1 MKKKNI
7 YTIQYDKLSAFIN
20 GFSTT
25 DIEKLESG
33 KFEIKFELLGK
44 KEIRQSST
52 NTVSSFDELTLKSI
66 IDKLNQFKTREEGLT
81 YLISKCSSKNDFET
95 IAKKMDI
102 PFQKKDSIA
111 KLKDKI
117 IESSIGYKIR
127 SQAIQGNN
135 SNE

>member
-7 YTIQYDKLSAFIN
+7 YTIQYDKLGAFLN
-20 GFSTT
+20 KLSTD
-25 DIEKLESG
+25 DIDNLKSR
-33 KFEIKFELLGK
+33 KFEIKFELKGK
-44 KEIRQSST
+44 KELSQNSKKAIL
-52 NTVSSFDELTLKSI
+52 SFDEFTLNSI
-66 IDKLNQFKTREEGLT
+66 IDKLNQLKTREEGLT
-81 YLISKCSSKNDFET
+81 FLISKCSSKNDFET

-102 PFQKKDSIA
+102 PFQKKDTID

-135 SNE
+135 LNE